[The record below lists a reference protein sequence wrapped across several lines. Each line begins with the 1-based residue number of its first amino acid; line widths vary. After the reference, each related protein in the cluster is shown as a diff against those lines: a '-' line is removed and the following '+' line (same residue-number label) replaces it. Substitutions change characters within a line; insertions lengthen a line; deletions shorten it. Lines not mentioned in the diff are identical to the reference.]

1 MHENFKKQMFF
12 YNFKM
17 FYNKL
22 RVDTMYF
29 KNLPNNFSRFV
40 SVKCLQFRLLTFLEI
55 QLIKILNITLSID
68 SIYNELCK

>member
-17 FYNKL
+17 FHNKL

>member
-1 MHENFKKQMFF
+1 MQENFKKQMFF

-29 KNLPNNFSRFV
+29 KKLPNNFSRFV

>member
-1 MHENFKKQMFF
+1 MQENFKKQMFF